1 MWAKTYL
8 QKLSIDLYCEK
19 LILRNNLNIQQME
32 NSYVN
37 DGIVMRQNIICH
49 EQVIFYNAYWV
60 KTKYIHLSDKMI
72 PNERALKC

>member
-19 LILRNNLNIQQME
+19 LRNNLNIQQME

-49 EQVIFYNAYWV
+49 EQVIFYNAY
-60 KTKYIHLSDKMI
+60 
-72 PNERALKC
+72 